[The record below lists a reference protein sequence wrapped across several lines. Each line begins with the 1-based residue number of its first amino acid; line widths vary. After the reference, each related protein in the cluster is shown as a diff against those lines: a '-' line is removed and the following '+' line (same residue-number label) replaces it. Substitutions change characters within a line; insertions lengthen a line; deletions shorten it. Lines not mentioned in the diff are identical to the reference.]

1 MVTEYLGFL
10 LNKLN
15 FRKSINIYNFSRFFS
30 HNLKVNTKKPTYLH
44 SKLETFLLPSALI
57 KFLNSQICHQHTS
70 YYFTQSHILTDA
82 YTSHS
87 LKSATLLTQFL
98 KTQKSTTNPEY
109 PQQANP
115 KTSNH
120 VTKVKKKKKKT
131 CNAVIKTHQV
141 IHDMRSRGVPPR
153 ITEPFTTRRHIAPH
167 NTRWIGHPTIPASV
181 FGKIPFTILVIVI
194 IPSVLEIQPT
204 HPRRQCIHHLAI
216 PAAVAPG
223 PPLRAA
229 PGSRRNGRGIRLV
242 IGPCPSPTAAA
253 LRRVGERI
261 GGGGPRH
268 RRPNRVAKL
277 WVIEILTL
285 SVEFEE
291 GVGVVARV
299 GLRSGLE

>member
-1 MVTEYLGFL
+1 MIHSPQAIYLFQLNDFINFILVYISKHECSLFHNSKMVTEYLGFL

-120 VTKVKKKKKKT
+120 VTKVKKKKKH
-131 CNAVIKTHQV
+131 A
-141 IHDMRSRGVPPR
+141 MP
-153 ITEPFTTRRHIAPH
+153 
-167 NTRWIGHPTIPASV
+167 
-181 FGKIPFTILVIVI
+181 
-194 IPSVLEIQPT
+194 
-204 HPRRQCIHHLAI
+204 
-216 PAAVAPG
+216 
-223 PPLRAA
+223 
-229 PGSRRNGRGIRLV
+229 
-242 IGPCPSPTAAA
+242 
-253 LRRVGERI
+253 
-261 GGGGPRH
+261 
-268 RRPNRVAKL
+268 
-277 WVIEILTL
+277 
-285 SVEFEE
+285 
-291 GVGVVARV
+291 
-299 GLRSGLE
+299 